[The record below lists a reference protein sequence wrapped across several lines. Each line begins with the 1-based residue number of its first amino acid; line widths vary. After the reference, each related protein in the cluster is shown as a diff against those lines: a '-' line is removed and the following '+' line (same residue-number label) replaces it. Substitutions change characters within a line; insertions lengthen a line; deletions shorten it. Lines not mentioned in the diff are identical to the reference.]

1 MQMAEEF
8 PPQQVHSFAAPLL
21 KRVAL
26 LVFSSDPS
34 TVDSAQ
40 GRGPNG

>member
-21 KRVAL
+21 
-26 LVFSSDPS
+26 VFRSEPS